1 MADSYVTTLSEMELS
16 ANRVYDLRVPGVG
29 QFMSSMANGVAEAM
43 AGQKS
48 AQEALD
54 GVAKEWSDIVDR
66 IGADRLRDAYANVVR
81 LEDNEG

>member
-1 MADSYVTTLSEMELS
+1 MERS
-16 ANRVYDLRVPGVG
+16 DNRVYDLRVPGVG
-29 QFMSSMANGVAEAM
+29 QFMSSMANGVAEAL

-54 GVAKEWSDIVDR
+54 GVAEEWSAIVDR
-66 IGADRLRDAYANVVR
+66 IGEERLREAYANVVR